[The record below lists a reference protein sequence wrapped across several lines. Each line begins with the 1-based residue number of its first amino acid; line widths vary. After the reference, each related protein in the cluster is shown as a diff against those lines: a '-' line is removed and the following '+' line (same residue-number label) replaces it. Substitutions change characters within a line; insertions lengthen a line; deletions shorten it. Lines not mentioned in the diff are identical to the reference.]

1 MHGRTFDGSIR
12 IFQCTIKSSIVLFF
26 SNSLFSWRE
35 TTAISVYVSTNQ
47 LIVRSVILLQEYK
60 TGIIH

>member
-1 MHGRTFDGSIR
+1 MEERLMVVLGYFNVQLRAL
-12 IFQCTIKSSIVLFF
+12 IVLFF

-35 TTAISVYVSTNQ
+35 ITAISVYVSKNQ

>member
-1 MHGRTFDGSIR
+1 MEERLMVVLGYFNVQWRAL
-12 IFQCTIKSSIVLFF
+12 IVLFF

-35 TTAISVYVSTNQ
+35 ITAISVYVSKNQ